1 MFKTIFKLLTVNL
14 NLFDGEG
21 GGASAG
27 ASTGGAEGMGDSNN
41 ASLVA
46 RGKSKGEY
54 ANVLFGKQAEDNNAN
69 NESDADSKPSE
80 VQVTSNTLEERK
92 KAFHDLISNEYKDLY
107 TEETQNMINR
117 RFKETK
123 NLEKQLNEQKALM
136 DMLSQRYKV
145 SGVNDLMKALENDDA
160 YWEEGADE
168 AGMTVEQY
176 KKFQKLERE
185 NKELLERQRL
195 IAQEEQVQRQ
205 MLEWNNQA
213 EALKQTFPNFD
224 LSTELANNDFQ
235 NLLLK
240 GVPVDHAYKLIHM
253 DEINSEIMKS
263 TAQMTEKRVVDN
275 IRSKGNRPVENGA
288 SSQSAFVVKNDVR
301 KLSRADRA
309 EIARRASRGEM
320 ISF

>member
-54 ANVLFGKQAEDNNAN
+54 ANVLFGKQPEDNNAN
-69 NESDADSKPSE
+69 KESVADSNTE
-80 VQVTSNTLEERK
+80 VKVTSNTLEDRK
-92 KAFHDLISNEYKDLY
+92 KAFHDLINNEYKDLY

-123 NLEKQLNEQKALM
+123 NLEKQVNEQKALM

-145 SGVNDLMKALENDDA
+145 EGVENLMKALENDDA

-176 KKFQKLERE
+176 KLFQKQERKI
-185 NKELLERQRL
+185 KELLDKQK
-195 IAQEEQVQRQ
+195 IAEEEEKVQRQ
-205 MLEWNNQA
+205 MFEWNEQA

-224 LSTELANNDFQ
+224 LQTEIANTEFQ
-235 NLLLK
+235 NLILK
-240 GVPVDHAYKLIHM
+240 GVPIDHAYKLIHM

-263 TAQMTEKRVVDN
+263 TAQLTEKRVVDN
-275 IRSKGNRPVENGA
+275 IRSKGNRPIENGA
-288 SSQSAFVVKNDVR
+288 SSQSAFTVKNDVR
-301 KLSRADRA
+301 KLTREERA
-309 EIARRASRGEM
+309 EVARRVSRGEI